1 MRSKKGT
8 SVPKMGT
15 IVPNTIAAGRDRVQY
30 AGMVAT
36 ALRKDLGNTNS
47 AIKTVMQWTDA
58 SERTVKYWFAGIRG
72 PSGEHLSI
80 LARHSDA
87 VVSGFLCLAGRDH
100 SVAAGKIAEARGKLD
115 ELCEL
120 FDGLAGADG

>member
-36 ALRKDLGNTNS
+36 ALRKDLGNTSS
-47 AIKTVMQWTDA
+47 AIKAVMKWTGA

-72 PSGEHLSI
+72 PSGEHLLI

-87 VVSGFLCLAGRDH
+87 VVSGFLLLAGREH
-100 SVAAGKIAEARGKLD
+100 GFAAGKLAVARGKLN
-115 ELCEL
+115 ELC
-120 FDGLAGADG
+120 GLLGHL